1 MQLLTSTS
9 LILKKKTK
17 QQKSHIKQG
26 KSHPKTKEKL
36 LTKRQVHS
44 ITLQGL
50 NCPPLRGS
58 QHLYPSINHHWIQA
72 TSVAG
77 TTSNNNL
84 PPQSINTS
92 AIATYQPQTTSG
104 GNQGKA
110 ISQIDWQGQTY
121 FGSPIFLQ
129 YWRFYDSILSFTIT
143 PATVFSW
150 EPALWLANSQD
161 RVWMMMSKKSIAI
174 FGYKHWLLSLEMK
187 TKVVQHLPRIN
198 LSHFNFVWI

>member
-1 MQLLTSTS
+1 VQLLTSTS

-58 QHLYPSINHHWIQA
+58 QHLYPSINHHCRQQA
-72 TSVAG
+72 LQAPAQTMIS
-77 TTSNNNL
+77 L
-84 PPQSINTS
+84 PNTS
-92 AIATYQPQTTSG
+92 SIATYQPQTTSG

-110 ISQIDWQGQTY
+110 ISPD
-121 FGSPIFLQ
+121 
-129 YWRFYDSILSFTIT
+129 
-143 PATVFSW
+143 
-150 EPALWLANSQD
+150 
-161 RVWMMMSKKSIAI
+161 
-174 FGYKHWLLSLEMK
+174 
-187 TKVVQHLPRIN
+187 
-198 LSHFNFVWI
+198 